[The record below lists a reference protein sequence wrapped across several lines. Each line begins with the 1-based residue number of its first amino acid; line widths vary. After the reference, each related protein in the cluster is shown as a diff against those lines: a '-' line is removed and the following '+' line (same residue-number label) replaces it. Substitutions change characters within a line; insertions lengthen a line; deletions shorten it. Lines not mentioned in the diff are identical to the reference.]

1 MPGVRAKFKAN
12 RAGIN
17 AVARSAGVQREI
29 RRRAE
34 NVKDLAVQLSPVVTG
49 LYRSSWTV
57 RIEIRR
63 GAAVGIIS
71 NPVSY
76 AWYVERGNSR
86 GAPAQHVAR
95 RALAAARR

>member
-1 MPGVRAKFKAN
+1 MPGVRVTFRPN

-17 AVARSAGVQREI
+17 AVARSEGVRREI

-34 NVKDLAVQLSPVVTG
+34 NVKDLAVQLSPVITG
-49 LYRSSWTV
+49 RYRAGWTV
-57 RIEIRR
+57 RTEVRH

-71 NPVSY
+71 NAVPYS
-76 AWYVERGNSR
+76 WFVERGNSR

>member
-1 MPGVRAKFKAN
+1 MSVRVKFKAN

-17 AVARSAGVQREI
+17 AVARAPYMQREV
-29 RRRAE
+29 RRRADA
-34 NVKDLAVQLSPVVTG
+34 VKALAVQLSPVITG
-49 LYRSSWTV
+49 RYRAGWDV
-57 RIEIRR
+57 RVEVRR
-63 GAAVGIIS
+63 GAAVGIVH
-71 NPVSY
+71 NDVPY

>member
-1 MPGVRAKFKAN
+1 VSVKATFNAN

-17 AVARSAGVQREI
+17 AVARAPFMQREML
-29 RRRAE
+29 RRAE
-34 NVKDLAVQLSPVVTG
+34 HVKDLAVQLSPVITG
-49 LYRSSWTV
+49 RYRANWTSRV
-57 RIEIRR
+57 VIR
-63 GAAVGIIS
+63 GGKAVGIVS
-71 NPVSY
+71 NDTPY